1 MNRWILL
8 SGLLCLW
15 GIDPTYADTV
25 FQSGPQRVFLLELYT
40 SEGCSSCPPAESW
53 LTQFRNDQRL
63 WKQVVPVAFHVDYW
77 DNLGWKDRFAKHGYT
92 DRQQFYANAWDA
104 PSVYTPEFVL
114 NGTEWNGWFGGQ
126 VLPLPDDQLAG
137 DLRVV
142 LRAGQADVTFK
153 PASSDENFDVHL
165 APLAMQVESDV
176 RSGENR
182 GRKLRHDFVVLDII
196 SAKLT
201 SAEGGQEA
209 RVSLSVSDAQGL
221 AVWVTRQGFLT
232 PLQAA
237 GGFIR

>member
-1 MNRWILL
+1 
-8 SGLLCLW
+8 
-15 GIDPTYADTV
+15 
-25 FQSGPQRVFLLELYT
+25 
-40 SEGCSSCPPAESW
+40 
-53 LTQFRNDQRL
+53 
-63 WKQVVPVAFHVDYW
+63 
-77 DNLGWKDRFAKHGYT
+77 
-92 DRQQFYANAWDA
+92 
-104 PSVYTPEFVL
+104 
-114 NGTEWNGWFGGQ
+114 
-126 VLPLPDDQLAG
+126 
-137 DLRVV
+137 
-142 LRAGQADVTFK
+142 VTFK
-153 PASSDENFDVHL
+153 PASSDEKFDVHL

-182 GRKLRHDFVVLDII
+182 GRKLKHDFVVLDII